1 VADQKL
7 EQLAAGLISGQL
19 GQVDM
24 LARLE
29 EITGLLVDLLQ

>member
-1 VADQKL
+1 VDKKL
-7 EQLAAGLISGQL
+7 EDMAAMLMTSQMSQLEL
-19 GQVDM
+19 